1 MRRHL
6 LVLLTLA
13 SKIIVSC
20 NAQDGI
26 DRTSLDSFINSKADS
41 LFKSQKVPGLFIGIS
56 VNGVRKYYNFGYAD
70 PDKRM
75 PFDSATIFE
84 IGSITKTFTAYVLEN
99 VLQEKSISD
108 SSSILQYL
116 PDSVQQN
123 KSLQSISFLSLLNHT
138 SGLPRLPGNI
148 ELSGMAPYDH
158 YTIAHLFT
166 YLKSCTPQAAGQ
178 SSYSNLGAGLA
189 GVLAQ
194 RISGKTYNELLREYI
209 FHPFKIRPHPD
220 ESINGTVNKSQGYF
234 ETVKADYWN
243 ADALAPAGTLKCSA
257 NELLTYFQCMS
268 NPINGKSGQIIN
280 KLLQPTAPVAPGINV
295 CRAWHTKEETNIPII
310 YWHNGGTYGFSSFGA
325 FSRERNK
332 AVIVVVNQFN
342 RNTVSDALGLAIIK
356 KMMQ

>member
-166 YLKSCTPQAAGQ
+166 YLKSCTPQAAGH

-194 RISGKTYNELLREYI
+194 RISGKTYNELLSEYI
-209 FHPFKIRPHPD
+209 FHPFKITPHPD
-220 ESINGTVNKSQGYF
+220 ESLNGTVNKSQGYF

-243 ADALAPAGTLKCSA
+243 ADALAPAGTLKC
-257 NELLTYFQCMS
+257 
-268 NPINGKSGQIIN
+268 
-280 KLLQPTAPVAPGINV
+280 
-295 CRAWHTKEETNIPII
+295 
-310 YWHNGGTYGFSSFGA
+310 
-325 FSRERNK
+325 
-332 AVIVVVNQFN
+332 
-342 RNTVSDALGLAIIK
+342 
-356 KMMQ
+356 